1 MPPKPLEIIKCPGTI
16 QKDVYQVVAV
26 VHQDPLAVVVTLY
39 ADRTLTLAL
48 QLQVNLVA
56 DGLILSWV
64 GAGAENE
71 VIGETGYFPE
81 VEYLD
86 VLSFLRFSRSHGC
99 EPRRQGCCSWIC
111 LGGGGVI
118 KLSNRKSSLC
128 PYRTTI
134 RVVRRFISSV
144 LLLYGLVAY
153 GQTMETAAV
162 QRATQELDKTKALV
176 EAGALPRASIDQ
188 ALLALTE
195 AQADLVLAQAL
206 YGKPGLEDLT
216 QEQADRMVEAARRQ
230 FDREKEK
237 LERAKKLVEE
247 GVAARITL
255 TPLLE
260 NVDASRKTLDLASS
274 RAKLVTELAL
284 MAQAEA
290 VHNDP
295 DQPPPDTRIAE
306 RYDGAGIFRDAEFKK
321 VLLAYEK
328 HFAHPLPIS
337 ARGETAL
344 HRSLG
349 FDHRGRVD
357 VALNP
362 DQPEG
367 VWLRQFL
374 AALKIPYF
382 AFRAAI
388 PGQATAPHIHLGL
401 PSTRLHAAD

>member
-1 MPPKPLEIIKCPGTI
+1 
-16 QKDVYQVVAV
+16 
-26 VHQDPLAVVVTLY
+26 
-39 ADRTLTLAL
+39 
-48 QLQVNLVA
+48 
-56 DGLILSWV
+56 
-64 GAGAENE
+64 
-71 VIGETGYFPE
+71 
-81 VEYLD
+81 
-86 VLSFLRFSRSHGC
+86 
-99 EPRRQGCCSWIC
+99 
-111 LGGGGVI
+111 
-118 KLSNRKSSLC
+118 
-128 PYRTTI
+128 
-134 RVVRRFISSV
+134 
-144 LLLYGLVAY
+144 
-153 GQTMETAAV
+153 
-162 QRATQELDKTKALV
+162 
-176 EAGALPRASIDQ
+176 
-188 ALLALTE
+188 
-195 AQADLVLAQAL
+195 
-206 YGKPGLEDLT
+206 
-216 QEQADRMVEAARRQ
+216 
-230 FDREKEK
+230 
-237 LERAKKLVEE
+237 
-247 GVAARITL
+247 
-255 TPLLE
+255 
-260 NVDASRKTLDLASS
+260 
-274 RAKLVTELAL
+274 

-306 RYDGAGIFRDAEFKK
+306 RYDGDGIFRDAEFKK

-388 PGQATAPHIHLGL
+388 PGQATAPHIHLGP